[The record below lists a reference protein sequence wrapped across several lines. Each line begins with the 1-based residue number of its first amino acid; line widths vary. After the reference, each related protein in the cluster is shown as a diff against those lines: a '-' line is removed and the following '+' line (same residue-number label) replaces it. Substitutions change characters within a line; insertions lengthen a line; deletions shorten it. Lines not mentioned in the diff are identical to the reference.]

1 MRLGSLKKKEQA
13 ARILR
18 KTLARQR
25 DAFAL

>member
-18 KTLARQR
+18 KTLADQR
-25 DAFAL
+25 NTFAL